1 MHFRGI
7 SLLALALLL
16 SGPVMA
22 ETPPSTSVSGNFLA
36 SRTASHLLDLGAMAE
51 FTSAALKQD
60 KNNGVL
66 VERLFQAEVMQG
78 DMGKA
83 EPLAAQVVKFNSQQR
98 TARLVLGLKEF
109 RARRY
114 AQAREN
120 FNEAAYTPIGTLT
133 SALLSAWSYAGEGSA
148 NAAFR
153 ELDKLDGQDAFA
165 NYKAFHTALIAD
177 YLGSSVRADA
187 AYKKAYSLAPTSLRI
202 VQGYGNYLE
211 RAGHTAEAEKVYS
224 SYLGDGQRD
233 LIIQQRLSDL
243 QAGKK
248 PTPFIGSPAAGAG
261 EVLFSIASALNVD
274 QSADAALIFS
284 QLAQSFSTDKPMV
297 LASLGAVQS
306 GLKLYDQSNSTFEQ
320 IAKDSVL
327 RDYADLQIALN
338 LQRTEKGKDAI
349 AKLEAVVARSPKDT
363 DALVTLASVYR
374 SNDDYVKAGDFYT
387 QALVQLSE
395 NDPATWRVYYDRGI
409 VYDHLKQYDKSEPDF
424 RKALALS
431 KDDPSVLNYLG
442 YSMIDRGVNL
452 DEAIAMVKKAVGL
465 KPNDG
470 YFTDSLGWAYYTL
483 RDYDQAVTY
492 CERAV
497 DLVPSDPLIAE
508 HLGDVYWKV
517 GRKLEAAFQWQHAI
531 DNHPE
536 KADLPRIEAKL
547 KDGMP
552 EPAEAKPAQVPAA
565 PAVDP
570 AAPTKG

>member
-7 SLLALALLL
+7 SLFAFALLL
-16 SGPVMA
+16 PGPLFA
-22 ETPPSTSVSGNFLA
+22 EAPPSTSVSGNFLA
-36 SRTASHLLDLGAMAE
+36 SRTASHLLDLGAMTE

-78 DMGKA
+78 DMAKA

-153 ELDKLDGQDAFA
+153 ELEKLDGQDAFA

-211 RAGHTAEAEKVYS
+211 RAGHKAEAEKIYTT
-224 SYLGDGQRD
+224 YLADGQRD
-233 LIIQQRLSDL
+233 LIIQQRLRDL
-243 QAGKK
+243 QAGKT
-248 PTPFIGSPAAGAG
+248 PAPFIAVPAAGAG

-374 SNDDYVKAGDFYT
+374 SNDDYVKAGDFYS
-387 QALVQLSE
+387 QALGQLE
-395 NDPATWRVYYDRGI
+395 DKDPATWRVYYDRGI

-452 DEAIAMVKKAVGL
+452 DEAITMVKKAVSL

-517 GRKLEAAFQWQHAI
+517 GRKLEAQFQWQHAI

-536 KADLPRIEAKL
+536 KNDLPRIQAKL

-552 EPAEAKPAQVPAA
+552 EPAEAKPAQPPAA
-565 PAVDP
+565 PAADP